1 VEHLIDA
8 LRRKPRA
15 LLHCR
20 YQRELFPDE
29 RWWHLW
35 QQLRNSG
42 DRDAA
47 ARVMVEALH
56 VGCRLA
62 GYDPVLA
69 WLEKAHQRQG
79 LSLAALQQRFRLPLH
94 RPLPPQRIDQHNLQI
109 YDDLLVLRAQAPG
122 GGSRPAAP
130 VAAAA
135 AGTDQLSL
143 AEHRLAG

>member
-1 VEHLIDA
+1 
-8 LRRKPRA
+8 LR
-15 LLHCR
+15 
-20 YQRELFPDE
+20 
-29 RWWHLW
+29 
-35 QQLRNSG
+35 SGG

-47 ARVMVEALH
+47 ARLIVEALH

-62 GYDPVLA
+62 SYDLVLA

-79 LSLAALQQRFRLPLH
+79 LSLAALQQRFRLPPH

-122 GGSRPAAP
+122 GGSRPADP
-130 VAAAA
+130 VATAAV
-135 AGTDQLSL
+135 GMDPLPL